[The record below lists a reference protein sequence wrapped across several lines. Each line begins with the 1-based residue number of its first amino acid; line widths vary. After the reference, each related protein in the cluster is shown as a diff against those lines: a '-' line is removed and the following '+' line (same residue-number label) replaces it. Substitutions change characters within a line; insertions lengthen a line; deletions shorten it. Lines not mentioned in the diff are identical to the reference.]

1 MSELKPIVFINGDE
15 TTRIVAS
22 KVREG
27 IFKDFPTV
35 DIDLGAKSRLET
47 KDAVIQQAAD
57 ALKDIGA
64 GVKISTASNDAGIK
78 AAGMKSANIELR
90 PAAGAYVTL
99 RMTQAAGTYKKPVAI
114 LRYLKGG
121 FYDECAYDVDENG
134 VGTLTQRVDF
144 SSVEDVA
151 NLAIKISKEKNMTLA
166 ASSKWTIAPSEKA
179 FMDRIK
185 KVWDGAGVQ
194 YNQELTDIAIANLPH
209 RLEGGWLH
217 VFDNPNGDTASD
229 VADIQHGGHVMG
241 SALYC
246 KDGDNEFVYEELPG
260 GTAPDKVDTDL
271 KGPDFFNPLSTIFAF
286 AAMFEEKNPAQKPW
300 LDSVR
305 QATLD
310 YLNETPAEQKGTDDM
325 IAYIAGKAG
334 GLAAN
339 AA

>member
-1 MSELKPIVFINGDE
+1 MTKLNPIVFINGDE
-15 TTRIVAS
+15 TTRVVAE

-27 IFKDFPTV
+27 IFADFPTV
-35 DIDLGAKSRLET
+35 DVDLGAESRLKT

-57 ALKDIGA
+57 ALKEHGA

-99 RMTQAAGTYKKPVAI
+99 RMTQAAGKYAKPVAV

-121 FYDECAYDVDENG
+121 FYDECDFSVDSNG

-144 SSVEDVA
+144 SHVEDVA
-151 NLAIKISKEKNMTLA
+151 KLAIKLCKEKGFKLY
-166 ASSKWTIAPSEKA
+166 ASTKWTIAPSEKA
-179 FMDRIK
+179 LMDGLT
-185 KVWDGAGVQ
+185 KVWDAAGQ
-194 YNQELTDIAIANLPH
+194 EYTQELTDIGIAMIPH

-229 VADIQHGGHVMG
+229 VADIMHGGHVMG

-246 KDGDNEFVYEELPG
+246 TIDGKEFVYEELPG
-260 GTAPDKVDTDL
+260 GTAPDKMGTDL
-271 KGPDFFNPLSTIFAF
+271 KGKNFFNPLSTIYAF
-286 AAMFEEKNPAQKPW
+286 AAMFEEKNPGVKPW

-310 YLNETPAEQKGTDDM
+310 YLAETPADQRGTDDM
-325 IAYIAGKAG
+325 ISYISSKAG
-334 GLAAN
+334 GLKAA
-339 AA
+339 A

>member
-1 MSELKPIVFINGDE
+1 MSELNPIVFINGDE
-15 TTRIVAS
+15 TTRIVAT

-35 DIDLGAKSRLET
+35 DVDLGAKSRLES
-47 KDAVIQQAAD
+47 KDAVIKQAAD
-57 ALKDIGA
+57 ALKEIGA

-78 AAGMKSANIELR
+78 AAGLKSANIELR

-99 RMTQAAGTYKKPVAI
+99 RMTQAAVTYQKPVAV

-121 FYDECAYDVDENG
+121 FYDECAFDVDANG
-134 VGTLTQRVDF
+134 VDF
-144 SSVEDVA
+144 SRVEDTA
-151 NLAIKISKEKNMTLA
+151 NLAVKIAKEKGMTLA
-166 ASSKWTIAPSEKA
+166 ASSKWTIAPSEKE

-185 KVWDGAGVQ
+185 NVWDAAGVE
-194 YNQELTDIAIANLPH
+194 YATELTDIAIANLPH

-229 VADIQHGGHVMG
+229 VADICHGGHVMG

-271 KGPDFFNPLSTIFAF
+271 KGPNFFNPLSTIFAF
-286 AAMFEEKNPAQKPW
+286 AAMFEEKNPAQKAW
-300 LDSVR
+300 FDSMR

-325 IAYIAGKAG
+325 ISYIAGKAG